1 MIEMIEV
8 LRDEHRNI
16 EKLLRILDRELRIF
30 DRGDR
35 PDYEL
40 MQAIIDYFNHYPDSC
55 HHPKEDLIV
64 EKLKLR
70 DPGAMATMGNLEAEH
85 REQAARL
92 RRVAQAIERV
102 LGDEDLARQSVDNIM
117 RDFVD
122 REREH
127 MTMEE
132 RLVFPVA
139 LNALYPEDWADIALK
154 LADRYDPLSCPGL
167 EEKFTLLRES
177 ILELEADAAVERDGR
192 GYQVGS

>member
-40 MQAIIDYFNHYPDSC
+40 MQAIIDYFNDYRDSC